1 MLTMEYNW
9 IQIVHLMYVS
19 WQHKSGK
26 TTCNLFNSSLCDNI
40 SQWIGLDLGFF
51 SYFCLFWSDFT
62 LLPTWANG
70 CRTLFFFCFFFLI
83 RAVCLKIKTHTYTHK
98 TTQKVCLPCWHRN
111 TFRPKSQNK
120 VLCFFHHCKQD
131 CTAVKDK
138 PERIVG
144 YLFQSS
150 SSRNDTSISSLSEEH
165 SCTDGTALLHLLLI

>member
-1 MLTMEYNW
+1 M
-9 IQIVHLMYVS
+9 
-19 WQHKSGK
+19 
-26 TTCNLFNSSLCDNI
+26 D
-40 SQWIGLDLGFF
+40 WIGFGIFFIFLFILVRLYTPTYLGKW
-51 SYFCLFWSDFT
+51 LQDT
-62 LLPTWANG
+62 V
-70 CRTLFFFCFFFLI
+70 FFFVCFFLI

-120 VLCFFHHCKQD
+120 VLCFLHHCKQD

-165 SCTDGTALLHLLLI
+165 SCTDGTALLHLLFI